1 MTMAGFGG
9 VIRVGFISLDWHLV
23 TALVERWRPETHT
36 FHLPHGEATITL
48 QDVSIL
54 FGLPVD
60 GEPVSGLVGADV
72 ATECERLLGI
82 VPPATAVKGNTLKMS
97 WLGLTFQNFPADG
110 DDITAQRYARAYI
123 LQLMGGLLFTSKTST
138 HVHICFLSLLENLY
152 AAGQYSWGS
161 ASLAWLYREMCHAT
175 HLDASEIAGPL
186 ILLQVWAW
194 ERLPFLAPRRETD
207 IPWDNLCPLGARWR
221 VKFKVTQIGHNV
233 VSWYRE
239 MLDRMSSDQIGDVLG
254 VAHGHAA
261 HTTEYNE
268 WYRRISRRYLTRVG
282 LIHADPA
289 PSHSTHSTSSSSL
302 SSQRRR
308 RSRTDVPGPSVSYG
322 RVDADVRPSDVYIPS
337 PAHMSPPP
345 PPPYMASSSSMYHQL
360 MPDFALQSSEVFN
373 SPIPQVPYFQ
383 YGNTPASYDP
393 GMGSGVQAE
402 EGFSGVDDIPP
413 SDDLG
418 DRADVPAR
426 RNPAR
431 RRRPRPCGTGG
442 HFL

>member
-1 MTMAGFGG
+1 
-9 VIRVGFISLDWHLV
+9 
-23 TALVERWRPETHT
+23 
-36 FHLPHGEATITL
+36 
-48 QDVSIL
+48 
-54 FGLPVD
+54 
-60 GEPVSGLVGADV
+60 
-72 ATECERLLGI
+72 
-82 VPPATAVKGNTLKMS
+82 MS

-152 AAGQYSWGS
+152 VAGQYSWGS

-186 ILLQVWAW
+186 ILLQKVDRVTHQFGYQQPIP
-194 ERLPFLAPRRETD
+194 ENPTD
-207 IPWDNLCPLGARWR
+207 IEADQTLHKFDLRGRGVTDYRWLHANHIAIWGMRYNL
-221 VKFKVTQIGHNV
+221 V
-233 VSWYRE
+233 
-239 MLDRMSSDQIGDVLG
+239 QIGDVLG

-308 RSRTDVPGPSVSYG
+308 RSRTDVPGPSVSYR
-322 RVDADVRPSDVYIPS
+322 RVDADVRPSDMYIPS

-345 PPPYMASSSSMYHQL
+345 PSPYMPSSSSMYHQL

-402 EGFSGVDDIPP
+402 EGFSGADDIPP

>member
-1 MTMAGFGG
+1 
-9 VIRVGFISLDWHLV
+9 
-23 TALVERWRPETHT
+23 
-36 FHLPHGEATITL
+36 
-48 QDVSIL
+48 
-54 FGLPVD
+54 
-60 GEPVSGLVGADV
+60 
-72 ATECERLLGI
+72 
-82 VPPATAVKGNTLKMS
+82 
-97 WLGLTFQNFPADG
+97 
-110 DDITAQRYARAYI
+110 
-123 LQLMGGLLFTSKTST
+123 MGGLLFTSKTST

-152 AAGQYSWGS
+152 VAGQYSWGS
-161 ASLAWLYREMCHAT
+161 ASLAWLYKEMCHTT

-186 ILLQVWAW
+186 ILL
-194 ERLPFLAPRRETD
+194 
-207 IPWDNLCPLGARWR
+207 
-221 VKFKVTQIGHNV
+221 
-233 VSWYRE
+233 
-239 MLDRMSSDQIGDVLG
+239 QIGDVLG

-345 PPPYMASSSSMYHQL
+345 PPPYMPSSSSMYHQL

-393 GMGSGVQAE
+393 GMDSGVQAE
-402 EGFSGVDDIPP
+402 EGFNGADDIPP

-431 RRRPRPCGTGG
+431 RRRPRPCGT
-442 HFL
+442 